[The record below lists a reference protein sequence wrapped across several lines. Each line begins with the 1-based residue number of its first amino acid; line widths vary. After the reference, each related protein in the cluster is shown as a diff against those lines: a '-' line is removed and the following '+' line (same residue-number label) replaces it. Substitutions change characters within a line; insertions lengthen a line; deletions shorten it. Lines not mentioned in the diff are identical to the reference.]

1 MDISCGKGSEYDQN
15 ILLEIL
21 KELMKTVFFLKDMCA
36 CVLYL
41 PDLGQLLILYSS
53 SRA

>member
-15 ILLEIL
+15 KLPENL
-21 KELMKTVFFLKDMCA
+21 KELMKTVFLKVICA

-41 PDLGQLLILYSS
+41 PDLGQLLILYLSF
-53 SRA
+53 RA